1 MRNQTLVRSVV
12 LALLIVAVA
21 MIGLLWWGLFALPT
35 DPFGGMSSAAGL
47 VVTYLNIPP
56 ESSPIHVG
64 DVVVSI
70 RGYTLREWNVPD
82 IDRTVRLLRSQA
94 GETATYTVRRNGE
107 SFAVSLPLTRVEP
120 AEGLKRILL
129 ILPVVL
135 ASLVMGAFVAWRRPD
150 DAAARVIGLFFF
162 AVVLN
167 VVDDSVNEANTTWL
181 LAFNTLIHLV
191 EIVTFWFVASLGLHF
206 SLIFPR
212 PHSWLERYPWL
223 VWAIHLINPIVSITI
238 AITSGDGLFGIFA
251 TAPETAR
258 YVTGGALV
266 IWALVNLVHS
276 FRTARTP
283 IERAQMRW
291 LAWGTAVGIFPWLVG
306 FILPL
311 IIGGLRLGIVQ
322 TAILW
327 LLLAAMPVSV
337 AFAVLRYRLM
347 DIDAVINRSLVYAAL
362 SAVVVGIYL
371 FLATALGWLL
381 VALSGQADNTTVVF
395 LSTLGAALM
404 IAPARTRIQQGI
416 DRLFYRQQVNL
427 PALLAEWS
435 KTLATT
441 LDRRELA
448 HLLEETAPS
457 QLGVERA
464 ALWRWEGESACFVAM
479 DGTVAAQGQ
488 PAQAMQQTLL
498 AARQPVVVNPPDRPP
513 DATLTPLRAHHL
525 EVAVPLVVG
534 TELAGVYAVGAKQ
547 SGAWY
552 NRRDLEFLETLG
564 AQAAL
569 ALENACLMEQLAEQE
584 RLKRDL
590 EIAREIQTSLLPAA
604 SPQWPGLD
612 VYGLSLPAREV
623 GGDFYTYLTLP
634 DGAAAIAVGDV
645 SGKGVPGALFMAVA
659 LGVMRAQAP
668 AFQNA
673 AELLQ
678 ALNVA
683 LYEQMI
689 STHMNVAIVYAI
701 LQPESDG
708 RCKLRTSNGGLI
720 APLVLL
726 HHGACEYMDATGLPL
741 GAALYATFD
750 QIETTLMPGDM
761 VALCS
766 DGIVEAMN
774 ADRQLFGF
782 ARLQQTLYALR
793 DHSAAEVAR
802 GLVEA
807 ARQFAGGVE
816 FEDDVTLV
824 VVKVEARREQDMAD
838 GQASFSRAIRGESL

>member
-1 MRNQTLVRSVV
+1 MQNQRLVRAIV
-12 LALLIVAVA
+12 LVLLIVAVA

-35 DPFGGMSSAAGL
+35 DQFGGMSSAAGL
-47 VVTYLNIPP
+47 VVTHLNAPA
-56 ESSPIHVG
+56 ESSPIQWG

-82 IDRTVRLLRSQA
+82 LARTARLLRSQV
-94 GETATYTVRRNGE
+94 GETVTYTVRRNGE
-107 SFAVSLPLTRVEP
+107 SFLVSLPLVRVELV
-120 AEGLKRILL
+120 EGLERIVL
-129 ILPVVL
+129 ILPVVV
-135 ASLVMGAFVAWRRPD
+135 ASLVMGAFVAWRCPH

-162 AVVLN
+162 AIVLN

-181 LAFNTLIHLV
+181 LAFNTLIHLI
-191 EIVTFWFVASLGLHF
+191 EIVTFWFIVSLGLHF

-212 PHSWLERYPWL
+212 PQVWLERYPWL
-223 VWAIHLINPIVSITI
+223 VWAIHLINPIISI
-238 AITSGDGLFGIFA
+238 AIAIALGDGLFGIFT

-258 YVTGGALV
+258 YVVGGALV
-266 IWALVNLVHS
+266 MWALGNLVNS

-291 LAWGTAVGIFPWLVG
+291 LAWGTAVGIFPWLLG

-311 IIGGLRLGIVQ
+311 VIGGLRLGIVQ
-322 TAILW
+322 TALLW

-347 DIDAVINRSLVYAAL
+347 DIDTVINRSLVYAAL
-362 SAVVVGIYL
+362 SAVVVGMYL
-371 FLATALGWLL
+371 ALATALSRLV
-381 VALSGQADNTTVVF
+381 VALSGKADNSMVVF
-395 LSTLGAALM
+395 VATLGAALA
-404 IAPARTRIQQGI
+404 IAPARTRIQRAV
-416 DRLFYRQQVNL
+416 DSLFYRRQVNL

-435 KTLATT
+435 KTLATM

-448 HLLEETAPS
+448 RLLEETVPA

-464 ALWRWEGESACFVAM
+464 ALWRWTGDSAGFVAM

-488 PAQAMQQTLL
+488 PAQAMLQTLL

-513 DATLTPLRAHHL
+513 DPALAPLRARHL
-525 EVAVPLVVG
+525 EVAVPLVAG
-534 TELAGVYAVGAKQ
+534 AELAGVYAVGVKQ

-590 EIAREIQTSLLPAA
+590 EIACEIQTSLLPAE
-604 SPQWPGLD
+604 PPHWPDLD

-645 SGKGVPGALFMAVA
+645 SGKGVPGALFMAMA

-668 AFQNA
+668 AFQDA
-673 AELLQ
+673 AELLR
-678 ALNVA
+678 ALNGA
-683 LYEQMI
+683 LCEQMI
-689 STHMNVAIVYAI
+689 SAHMNVAMVYAI
-701 LQPESDG
+701 FQPDG
-708 RCKLRTSNGGLI
+708 QGNWRLRTSNGGLI
-720 APLVLL
+720 APLLL
-726 HHGACEYMDATGLPL
+726 LRQGACEYIDATGLPL
-741 GAALYATFD
+741 GAAMFATFN
-750 QIETTLMPGDM
+750 QRESIVAPGD
-761 VALCS
+761 VIVLCS
-766 DGIVEAMN
+766 DGIVEAMD
-774 ADRQLFGF
+774 ARRQLFGF
-782 ARLQQTLYALR
+782 ARLQQALQALR
-793 DHSAAEVAR
+793 ERSAAEVAR

-816 FEDDVTLV
+816 FEDDVTIV
-824 VVKVEARREQDMAD
+824 VVKVEARRE
-838 GQASFSRAIRGESL
+838 